1 MRLGALPIAICILGA
16 AVLPALAQARSDE
29 VTAFGFLDPKEK
41 DKSKP
46 IRRELEQ
53 AYAGLETAIEKN
65 DAEAIL
71 AFRHPDFGAIDFQGR
86 TFSAEDMRNRTLL
99 MVSQIQP
106 PIDAHFLLG
115 TIGLNGDDAA
125 VVTVRQ
131 AFSRTQRMADV
142 PRRVDTNV
150 TQDETWVRT
159 AEGWKLRFVQNV
171 RNMQWYV
178 DGKRV
183 DPGKPYDPDAPP
195 YVPEAE

>member
-1 MRLGALPIAICILGA
+1 MIAGGPSRPGPGALGPSDGLR
-16 AVLPALAQARSDE
+16 LP
-29 VTAFGFLDPKEK
+29 GPPKEE
-41 DKSKP
+41 DKTKP
-46 IRRELEQ
+46 IRRALEQ
-53 AYAGLETAIEKN
+53 AYVGLEKAIEKN

-71 AFRHPDFGAIDFQGR
+71 AFRHPDFWAIDVEGR
-86 TFSAEDMRNRTLL
+86 AFSAEDMRNRTLA
-99 MVSQIQP
+99 MVAQIQP
-106 PIDAHFLLG
+106 PIDAHFLMGILV
-115 TIGLNGDDAA
+115 LNGDDEA

-159 AEGWKLRFVQNV
+159 PEGWKLRFVKNV

-183 DPGKPYDPDAPP
+183 DPGKPYDPEAPP
-195 YVPEAE
+195 YVPAPAEPAGGASGGG